1 MVVAGIE
8 DRNNVYRCGIS
19 HKVFRRPM
27 TYGDNDI
34 LTRVSCFVKGFCFD
48 VSLLICTHILKEIKP
63 LKTMLTD
70 TCGFYQ
76 KVVVLLCT

>member
-1 MVVAGIE
+1 
-8 DRNNVYRCGIS
+8 
-19 HKVFRRPM
+19 M

-70 TCGFYQ
+70 TCGFLSESCCVAMY
-76 KVVVLLCT
+76 VTLHFA

>member
-1 MVVAGIE
+1 MTIISGTTLPCVVVVAGIE

-48 VSLLICTHILKEIKP
+48 VSLLTCTPMYIERNQN
-63 LKTMLTD
+63 
-70 TCGFYQ
+70 F
-76 KVVVLLCT
+76 

>member
-1 MVVAGIE
+1 MPCVLVVAGIE

-19 HKVFRRPM
+19 HEVFGRPM

-48 VSLLICTHILKEIKP
+48 VSLLYISRHLWKKIKVF
-63 LKTMLTD
+63 D
-70 TCGFYQ
+70 FAIY
-76 KVVVLLCT
+76 